1 MRLTVCGGFGF
12 FQFFRFSVFLRFSS
26 FGSFHSR
33 FFFTLGFLSPGPGR
47 PWQAL
52 AGPGRPWQALAGLGV
67 YVRVGSA
74 PAGPSRPS
82 AGLMVAIRAPRAW
95 SVIVLLVVHR
105 LLSVHR
111 FFPCLHGSIGFLVF
125 IDSLCSLMRMSD
137 PNASIGLPTPPSC
150 VNAVSL
156 YSTALRG
163 VRSSPRIADV
173 LPSTSSRW

>member
-1 MRLTVCGGFGF
+1 MF
-12 FQFFRFSVFLRFSS
+12 FS
-26 FGSFHSR
+26 
-33 FFFTLGFLSPGPGR
+33 TLGFFSPGRQALAGPGR

-163 VRSSPRIADV
+163 VRSSPRIADAF
-173 LPSTSSRW
+173 PRTSSRW